1 MPPRLET
8 VEVWERRPGAAT
20 TTLRRHRRHRRREP
34 EKALLHQV
42 VRARLE
48 PFLASARER
57 SATGLNRA
65 SHP

>member
-20 TTLRRHRRHRRREP
+20 TTLRRHRRREP